1 MIKLPS
7 GVKIKNLIDDLRII
21 SKEASDV
28 LLYYSQ
34 ILKDSKNKSNILK
47 NDNFHDPITIAD
59 LKVNEI
65 IIQRINEKYNG
76 IDWEIL
82 SEENV
87 KIGKKNSFQ
96 NKNWV
101 QYEVGYDDDG
111 VALNKLPGRL
121 APPDHTFGPVTLYI
135 FKE

>member
-47 NDNFHDPITIAD
+47 NDNLHDPVTIAD

-87 KIGKKNSFQ
+87 KIEKKTSQ
-96 NKNWV
+96 K
-101 QYEVGYDDDG
+101 
-111 VALNKLPGRL
+111 KLGM
-121 APPDHTFGPVTLYI
+121 GS
-135 FKE
+135 